1 MILLMK
7 ILISPGTGEIEVK
20 KSRFIAHLRS
30 VKTEEEALSFFAE
43 TKKQYWDAKHNC
55 TAFVLGEDG
64 RIARCSDDG
73 EPAQTA
79 GRPMLD
85 VLMHSGVRNVAC
97 VVTRY
102 FGGVLLGTGGLVKA
116 YSDAVAEALKNSVT
130 GEEIEGIRLPFSVD
144 YTNYGKI
151 QFALE
156 GLGYKIGDAVF
167 AQDVQG
173 AVRIPKEEEERVR
186 TLLTESCCGK
196 ISFGESEN
204 CTILKTI

>member
-1 MILLMK
+1 MK
-7 ILISPGTGEIEVK
+7 ILITPGTGEIEVK
-20 KSRFIAHLRS
+20 KSKFIAHLRS

-43 TKKQYWDAKHNC
+43 TKKKYWDAKHNC
-55 TAFVLGEDG
+55 TAFVIGEDG
-64 RIARCSDDG
+64 RCARCSDDG

-116 YSDAVAEALKNSVT
+116 YSDAVLEALKNSVI
-130 GEEIEGIRLPFSVD
+130 GEETEGVSIPFTVD

-151 QFALE
+151 QYLLE
-156 GLGYKIGDAVF
+156 NLGYTIEDAAF
-167 AQDVQG
+167 EADVR
-173 AVRIPKEEEERVR
+173 AFVKVPLPEEESIR
-186 TLLTESCCGK
+186 TKLTECTNGQ
-196 ISFGESEN
+196 IELGEGCQCS
-204 CTILKTI
+204 ILTVPER